1 MSGVFIELP
10 ESTLAG
16 VRHAAARMHRPTEEL
31 LSQLIQLS
39 LDVEALPDEER
50 DELLEMAWLDNRRL
64 WQIARSQLTSQ
75 QQKRL
80 TQLSQH
86 QSEASF
92 SLTEQNELNELRH
105 EYGRMTLHKARA
117 FAILSLRGGRSL
129 YPQLD
134 LHGSDTSFLR
144 VVIG

>member
-1 MSGVFIELP
+1 MSGLFIELP

-39 LDVEALPDEER
+39 LDVESLPDEER
-50 DELLEMAWLDNRRL
+50 DELLEMAWLDNRSL
-64 WQIARSQLTSQ
+64 WQIARSQLSPK

-80 TQLSQH
+80 NQLSQR
-86 QSEASF
+86 QSEDSF
-92 SLTEQNELNELRH
+92 SLAEQKEIDELRD
-105 EYGRMTLHKARA
+105 EYGRITLRKARA

-129 YPQLD
+129 YKQLPP
-134 LHGSDTSFLR
+134 HGANQ
-144 VVIG
+144 